1 LPRGSRHA
9 IEAAAVRA
17 PLSRGA
23 RGTGAERKI
32 FFRSVSAAFTL
43 LCYPNSNAAISPTP
57 AAAFSSSDDR

>member
-1 LPRGSRHA
+1 
-9 IEAAAVRA
+9 VRA